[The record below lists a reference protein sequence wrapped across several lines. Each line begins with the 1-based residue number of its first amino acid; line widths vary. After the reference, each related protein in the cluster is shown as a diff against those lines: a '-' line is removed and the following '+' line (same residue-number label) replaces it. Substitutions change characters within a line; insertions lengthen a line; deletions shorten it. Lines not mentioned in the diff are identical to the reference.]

1 MCTVQSAGRA
11 PGLAGRRYALPCVFQ
26 QRACLFWGIQP
37 CQGGCH
43 RPVLPALAHGL
54 SQPYVDLGLLCVP
67 TADQVWRA
75 SHWLAAAGGA
85 GRAGRPGCQKHKAAG
100 CRVNV
105 LLQQKAGYVEI
116 ITGKA
121 VVALLSFRNI
131 FLGSKN
137 LLAGGS
143 AAWKM
148 LVQ

>member
-1 MCTVQSAGRA
+1 M
-11 PGLAGRRYALPCVFQ
+11 
-26 QRACLFWGIQP
+26 
-37 CQGGCH
+37 
-43 RPVLPALAHGL
+43 
-54 SQPYVDLGLLCVP
+54 DLGLLCVP

>member
-1 MCTVQSAGRA
+1 M
-11 PGLAGRRYALPCVFQ
+11 
-26 QRACLFWGIQP
+26 
-37 CQGGCH
+37 
-43 RPVLPALAHGL
+43 
-54 SQPYVDLGLLCVP
+54 
-67 TADQVWRA
+67 
-75 SHWLAAAGGA
+75 
-85 GRAGRPGCQKHKAAG
+85 
-100 CRVNV
+100 NV

>member
-1 MCTVQSAGRA
+1 M
-11 PGLAGRRYALPCVFQ
+11 
-26 QRACLFWGIQP
+26 
-37 CQGGCH
+37 
-43 RPVLPALAHGL
+43 
-54 SQPYVDLGLLCVP
+54 
-67 TADQVWRA
+67 
-75 SHWLAAAGGA
+75 
-85 GRAGRPGCQKHKAAG
+85 
-100 CRVNV
+100 NV

-121 VVALLSFRNI
+121 VAALLSFRNI